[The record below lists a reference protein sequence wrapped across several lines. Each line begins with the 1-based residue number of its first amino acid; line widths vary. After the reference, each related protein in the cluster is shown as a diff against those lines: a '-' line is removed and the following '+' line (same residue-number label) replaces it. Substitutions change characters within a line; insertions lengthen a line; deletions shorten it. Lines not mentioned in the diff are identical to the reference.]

1 VEDENLIER
10 KSEIREMLFRLDLLR
25 KKLLQPFFLSLGLS
39 IGQGQPRI
47 LNHLLIKDDIT
58 QKELA
63 DLCDMDVTT
72 ISRTI
77 DKLEEAELLERK
89 RHPECRRSYRI
100 RLTEEG
106 RKKALQ
112 IKERFE
118 LIDDKI
124 WEGFEEEEMEE
135 VLRGLKKICKNLEE
149 KEE

>member
-1 VEDENLIER
+1 MEDENLIER

-77 DKLEEAELLERK
+77 DKL
-89 RHPECRRSYRI
+89 
-100 RLTEEG
+100 
-106 RKKALQ
+106 
-112 IKERFE
+112 
-118 LIDDKI
+118 
-124 WEGFEEEEMEE
+124 
-135 VLRGLKKICKNLEE
+135 
-149 KEE
+149 

>member
-1 VEDENLIER
+1 MIER

-72 ISRTI
+72 IARTI

-89 RHPECRRSYRI
+89 RQPECRRSYRI